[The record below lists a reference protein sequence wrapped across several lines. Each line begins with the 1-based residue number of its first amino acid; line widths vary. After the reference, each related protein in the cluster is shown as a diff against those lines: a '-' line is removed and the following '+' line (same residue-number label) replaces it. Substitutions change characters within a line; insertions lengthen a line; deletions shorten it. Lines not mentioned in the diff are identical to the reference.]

1 MSLRILIADDH
12 EMVRE
17 GLKALIENLADMMV
31 VAEASTGFEAVR
43 LAHEFHPDVIIM
55 DIAMPE
61 MNGIEATRRIVAELP
76 EIRILAL
83 SMEDDR
89 RFIVEVLRAGA
100 SGYLLKHSAFAELTK
115 AIRIVAAGETYLMP
129 RIAEVLLKEFLQ
141 RIPEDVSVGYSRL
154 SPRELEILQMIAD
167 GKSVKEIAYT
177 FKVSMKTVDNQRYS
191 IMKKLNL
198 FNVAELTK
206 FAIREGL
213 TSLRA
218 ETPPPGN

>member
-1 MSLRILIADDH
+1 MADT
-12 EMVRE
+12 
-17 GLKALIENLADMMV
+17 AQ
-31 VAEASTGFEAVR
+31 
-43 LAHEFHPDVIIM
+43 
-55 DIAMPE
+55 
-61 MNGIEATRRIVAELP
+61 
-76 EIRILAL
+76 
-83 SMEDDR
+83 
-89 RFIVEVLRAGA
+89 AGA
-100 SGYLLKHSAFAELTK
+100 GSHLLKHPTFAELTK
-115 AIRIVAAGETYLMP
+115 AIRIVAGGETCLMP

-213 TSLRA
+213 TSLRTEA
-218 ETPPPGN
+218 PLPDN